1 MPRQSQTIAGVRFL
15 SHLFW
20 RTTQSPYPFAK
31 LRHSAYLPYSLPRH
45 PKRGPARLFTFVMKS
60 TMGFFLYV
68 AALGFVLIGFYSYF
82 AAIGDVPGVNEQW
95 SGWRWAISRLSAPES
110 HAF

>member
-1 MPRQSQTIAGVRFL
+1 
-15 SHLFW
+15 
-20 RTTQSPYPFAK
+20 
-31 LRHSAYLPYSLPRH
+31 
-45 PKRGPARLFTFVMKS
+45 MKS